1 MWDISLTASAAPS
14 SYVSYCAL
22 SSNSVLPAKDITPIV
37 EPDIVSVPEAPPIS
51 VLVKLISEG
60 LLLEK
65 FNKFGVV
72 NLKPLAFS

>member
-1 MWDISLTASAAPS
+1 M
-14 SYVSYCAL
+14 
-22 SSNSVLPAKDITPIV
+22 PAKDITPIV
-37 EPDIVSVPEAPPIS
+37 EPDIVSVPAAPPIS

-72 NLKPLAFS
+72 NLTPLAFSKKESALKAVPLLPIQTPELRALR